1 MKVVASILLSA
12 TALALGACGGG
23 DDNNNASTTT
33 GTTQTTT
40 GTSTGTQTGDGA
52 SAKKKKKSGGGSKSA
67 KKKSKGSS
75 TGTQTSAPPQ
85 GTTTA
90 PTKPSTFKTAKT
102 VCQTFL
108 PNQIRRDLKR
118 DRTTKTKVA
127 KKYSTGWPSDQRRK
141 AYRGCLAG
149 LNAQK

>member
-1 MKVVASILLSA
+1 MKLVASILLSA
-12 TALALGACGGG
+12 AALALGACGGA
-23 DDNNNASTTT
+23 DDNNKASTTT
-33 GTTQTTT
+33 GTTRTTT
-40 GTSTGTQTGDGA
+40 GTSTGTQTADGA
-52 SAKKKKKSGGGSKSA
+52 NAKKKKSGGGSKSA
-67 KKKSKGSS
+67 KKRRGGSS

-85 GTTTA
+85 GTSTA

-102 VCQTFL
+102 VCQSFL

-118 DRTTKTKVA
+118 SKTTKTKVA